1 MIAEQESITAKLCA
15 FTRAWHSNKSK
26 HKVFDDYLAYD
37 LMGKDEYENIQQ
49 YIQEAILK
57 QLFGDYED
65 EIKNVEEVIKEY
77 IAPIVLS
84 RIYFTESLL
93 TTFAEENGPIQYVIC
108 GAGYDTFSWRNT
120 NEDITIFEI
129 DHPDTQRYKM
139 KKIEELE
146 WNIPN
151 NVHFVSVDFEK
162 EIMVSKLYE
171 AGFNPHQK
179 TFFSILGVSY
189 YLTLPVF
196 TATLKQIAELS
207 QKGSVL
213 AFDYPI
219 KDLGDS
225 VRVKKLEALTA
236 LHGEVMQ

>member
-1 MIAEQESITAKLCA
+1 MSKEGGQSMIAEQESITAKLCA

-162 EIMVSKLYE
+162 EIMVL
-171 AGFNPHQK
+171 
-179 TFFSILGVSY
+179 
-189 YLTLPVF
+189 
-196 TATLKQIAELS
+196 
-207 QKGSVL
+207 
-213 AFDYPI
+213 
-219 KDLGDS
+219 
-225 VRVKKLEALTA
+225 
-236 LHGEVMQ
+236 